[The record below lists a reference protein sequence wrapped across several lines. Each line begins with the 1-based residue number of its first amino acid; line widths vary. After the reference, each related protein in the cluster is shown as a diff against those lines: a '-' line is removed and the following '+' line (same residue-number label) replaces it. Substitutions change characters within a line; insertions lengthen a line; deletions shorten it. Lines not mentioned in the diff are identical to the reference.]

1 MRDPAYAVHKCVIY
15 YVSLHLLIQQNVES
29 LKHQESEAPFDWKKE
44 KQYLCQS
51 HGGKKIPSQ
60 LLKKVR
66 QLANFTRAVK
76 QLVELIASLK

>member
-1 MRDPAYAVHKCVIY
+1 MQSTNVYLLLFLASVNATKCRDSP
-15 YVSLHLLIQQNVES
+15 
-29 LKHQESEAPFDWKKE
+29 KHQESEAPFDWKKE

-66 QLANFTRAVK
+66 QTGQFHQSSQAV
-76 QLVELIASLK
+76 S